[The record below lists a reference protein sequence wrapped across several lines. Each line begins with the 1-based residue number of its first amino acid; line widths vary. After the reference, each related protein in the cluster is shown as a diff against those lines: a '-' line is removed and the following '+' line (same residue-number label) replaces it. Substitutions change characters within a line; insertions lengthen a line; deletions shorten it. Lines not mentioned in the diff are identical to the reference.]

1 MLCMCQEN
9 KMIHKVLLNRYSST
23 FEIKIET
30 NNKTFLD
37 GQFKVFNFFIRYNII
52 GKKTLKLGEFCMITA
67 RSFKEVDLYSLTDND
82 IFWNTGDEVEQKMHR
97 IHAYPAKFPA
107 FITTKALEYVEKND
121 DFYPHKIGDIF
132 CGCGTTAYEAR
143 RNNIDFW
150 GCDINP
156 VATLIAKTKSEKYE
170 SGWLKK
176 YYESILNKFNSI
188 QEYPK
193 YENANVRLQYW
204 YLESQYNDLSKLKE
218 SILQVFK
225 NKNSK
230 YCRFFLCAFSNILK
244 PASKWLTKSI
254 KPQIDPNKTMQD
266 VITLFKKQF
275 LFMFKANQE
284 NDVDNNVNIDIQTK
298 SILEENETQNLDMII
313 TSPPY
318 VTSYEYA
325 DLHQL
330 STLWLDFTSDYR
342 EFRKGTI
349 GSDFC
354 SNDITNIENLN
365 SSGKEIV
372 LQLENVDK
380 AKARSVAK
388 YYLDMQTVADK
399 SYKLLNRKGY
409 ALFVIGNTEY
419 KSVRI
424 DNALQLSEALFDAG
438 FQELQITKRK
448 ISNKIL
454 TPYRDA
460 NGKFSSDS
468 TGRKIYSEE
477 FIIIGK
483 KECQKA

>member
-1 MLCMCQEN
+1 
-9 KMIHKVLLNRYSST
+9 
-23 FEIKIET
+23 
-30 NNKTFLD
+30 
-37 GQFKVFNFFIRYNII
+37 
-52 GKKTLKLGEFCMITA
+52 MITA
-67 RSFKEVDLYSLTDND
+67 RSFTEIDLSSLTDND
-82 IFWNTGDEVEQKMHR
+82 VFWNTGDEIEQKMHR

-107 FITTKALEYVEKND
+107 FITTKALEYVEKKDN
-121 DFYPHKIGDIF
+121 FNPHKIGDIF
-132 CGCGTTAYEAR
+132 CGCGTTAFEAR

-170 SGWLKK
+170 SGWLQKH
-176 YYESILNKFNSI
+176 YESILSAFDSM
-188 QEYPK
+188 QEYPRYK
-193 YENANVRLQYW
+193 NANVRLQYW
-204 YLESQYNDLSKLKE
+204 YTESQYNDLSKLKQ
-218 SILQVFK
+218 SILFVLP

-230 YCRFFLCAFSNILK
+230 YQRFFLCAFSNILK
-244 PASKWLTKSI
+244 PASKWLAKSI
-254 KPQIDPNKTMQD
+254 KPQIDPNKKLQD

-275 LFMFKANQE
+275 AFMLKANQE
-284 NDVDNNVNIDIQTK
+284 NDIKNDVDINIQTK
-298 SILEENETQNLDMII
+298 SILDENETQNLDMII

-330 STLWLDFTSDYR
+330 STLWLNFTSDYR

-354 SNDITNIENLN
+354 SNEVTNEMENLN
-365 SSGKEIV
+365 SSGKQIV
-372 LQLENVDK
+372 SQLGNVDK

-388 YYLDMQTVADK
+388 YYLDMQMVANRA
-399 SYKLLNRKGY
+399 YNLLNRRGY

-424 DNALQLSEALFDAG
+424 DNALQLSESLFDAG

-454 TPYRDA
+454 TPYRDG

-483 KECQKA
+483 K